1 MSEGTPASAAAL
13 TATSAAARVRTA
25 LTRWLRAPESAAT
38 GEWALWHRACG
49 GDAFAATA
57 LVQQLTPQA
66 LGLARQLLR
75 NGEDAEDMVQESFL
89 RLWQARPSDAQGARL
104 ATYFNTI
111 VINRCKS
118 QLTRRRE
125 LAVETE
131 TLVELANAQADTADG
146 RDAADGPVHARALG
160 EALLRLPPRQRMA
173 LAMWAYADAGAA
185 EIAAALDI
193 DPNAAH
199 QLLHRAKQSLRRQW
213 QGG

>member
-1 MSEGTPASAAAL
+1 MSEGPPTPAAAL
-13 TATSAAARVRTA
+13 APASPAARVRSV
-25 LTRWLRAPESAAT
+25 LTRWLRAPQAAAADD
-38 GEWALWHRACG
+38 WALWRRACG

-75 NGEDAEDMVQESFL
+75 NVDDAEDMVQESFL
-89 RLWQARPSDAQGARL
+89 RLWQARPSETQGARL

-111 VINRCKS
+111 VINRCNS
-118 QLTRRRE
+118 LLTRRRE
-125 LAVETE
+125 MTVETE
-131 TLVELANAQADTADG
+131 VLHELADAQAGGTGGDP
-146 RDAADGPVHARALG
+146 DGPAHARALG

-185 EIAAALDI
+185 EIAAALELE
-193 DPNAAH
+193 PNAAH

-213 QGG
+213 SGG

>member
-1 MSEGTPASAAAL
+1 MSEGPPTPAAALASVSAAAC
-13 TATSAAARVRTA
+13 VRTV
-25 LTRWLRAPESAAT
+25 LTRWLRAPEAAT
-38 GEWALWHRACG
+38 ADDWTLWRRACG

-89 RLWQARPSDAQGARL
+89 RLWQARPSDTQGARL

-118 QLTRRRE
+118 LLTRRRE

-131 TLVELANAQADTADG
+131 TLVELAEAQASTAEG
-146 RDAADGPVHARALG
+146 RDEHGPAPAQALA

-185 EIAAALDI
+185 EIAAALDL
-193 DPNAAH
+193 DANAAH